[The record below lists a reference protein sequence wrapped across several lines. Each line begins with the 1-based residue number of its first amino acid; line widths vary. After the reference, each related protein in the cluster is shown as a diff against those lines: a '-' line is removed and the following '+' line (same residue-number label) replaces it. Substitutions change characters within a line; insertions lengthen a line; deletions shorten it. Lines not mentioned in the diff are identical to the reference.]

1 MFFTDVIKKKS
12 LNNKKK
18 KCPWVGLLICFAP
31 SADSSVNAGYL
42 HTAPAATVF
51 MKLREKE
58 VSKIIKHSLKTHTL
72 THTHCISKLYN

>member
-1 MFFTDVIKKKS
+1 M
-12 LNNKKK
+12 
-18 KCPWVGLLICFAP
+18 LICFAP
-31 SADSSVNAGYL
+31 SADSSANAGYL

-72 THTHCISKLYN
+72 THTHTAFTSFITNGQREGKKLVVKYF